1 MDHKKTQMATYK
13 KRGYKK
19 SIAPGT
25 EKQVEVESTTAEVFE
40 KLDSTASRTEEWISK
55 FQNFILAG
63 VGIIALSVM
72 SYLGYQS
79 YILEPKKMEAV
90 SELSQAQ
97 YYFELAVNGQEP
109 DSLFKRALNGGEGK
123 YGFLDIID
131 NYEGTP
137 AAKLATYSAGM
148 AYLNLG
154 DYVNAIEY
162 LDQFDTDDVMLKALA
177 KGAIGD
183 AFAQIGQ
190 AEDAYDYYVAAFESS
205 DNSFSAPKYLFKAGI
220 LGTSLG
226 KNNAALRFFKK
237 IQSDY
242 PDSAEASKVE
252 VQIGLL
258 ENLN

>member
-1 MDHKKTQMATYK
+1 MATYK

-19 SIAPGT
+19 SIAPGN
-25 EKQVEVESTTAEVFE
+25 EKQIETESTTAEVFE
-40 KLDSTASRTEEWISK
+40 KLDTTASRTEEWVSQ

-63 VGIIALSVM
+63 VGIIALSVL
-72 SYLGYQS
+72 SYLGYQN
-79 YILEPKKMEAV
+79 YIFEPKKIEAV

-97 YYFELAVNGQEP
+97 YYFELAVNGQES
-109 DSLFKRALNGGEGK
+109 DSLFRRALNGGEGK

-131 NYEGTP
+131 NYGGTP

-162 LDQFDTDDVMLKALA
+162 LDQFDTDDVLLKALA

-190 AEDAYDYYVAAFESS
+190 PEEAYDYYVTAFESS

-220 LGTSLG
+220 LGTTLG
-226 KNNAALRFFKK
+226 KNSSALQYFKRIK
-237 IQSDY
+237 SEY
-242 PDSAEASKVE
+242 PDSAEARKVE
-252 VQIGLL
+252 VQIGIL

>member
-1 MDHKKTQMATYK
+1 MATYK

-19 SIAPGT
+19 SIAPST
-25 EKQVEVESTTAEVFE
+25 EKQLEADSTTAEVFE

-63 VGIIALSVM
+63 VGIIALSVL
-72 SYLGYQS
+72 SYLGYQR
-79 YILEPKKMEAV
+79 YIFEPKELESV

-97 YYFELAVNGQEP
+97 YYFELAVNGQES
-109 DSLFKRALNGGEGK
+109 DSLFRRSLNGGEGK

-131 NYEGTP
+131 NYAGTP

-154 DYVNAIEY
+154 DYIKAIEY
-162 LDQFDTDDVMLKALA
+162 LDQFDIDDLMLKSLA

-190 AEDAYDYYVAAFESS
+190 PEEAYDYYVAAFESS
-205 DNSFSAPKYLFKAGI
+205 DNSFSSPKYLFKAGI

-226 KNNAALRFFKK
+226 KNNAALRYFKK

-242 PDSAEASKVE
+242 PDSVEAPKVE

>member
-1 MDHKKTQMATYK
+1 MATYK

-19 SIAPGT
+19 SIST
-25 EKQVEVESTTAEVFE
+25 EIDNKVEVDSTTAEVFE
-40 KLDSTASRTEEWISK
+40 KLDTTASKTEEWISK
-55 FQNFILAG
+55 YQNFIIAAI
-63 VGIIALSVM
+63 GIVAVSVL

-79 YILEPKKMEAV
+79 YIFEPKKLEAV

-109 DSLFKRALNGGEGK
+109 DSLFRRALIGGEGK

-131 NYEGTP
+131 NYSGTP

-154 DYVNAIEY
+154 DYVNAIDY

-183 AFAQIGQ
+183 AFAEIGQ
-190 AEDAYDYYVAAFESS
+190 PDEAYNYYVAALEAS
-205 DNSFSAPKYLFKAGI
+205 DNSFSAPKYLFKAAI
-220 LGTSLG
+220 LGASLG
-226 KNNAALRFFKK
+226 KNSAALNYFKR
-237 IQSDY
+237 IQSEFS
-242 PDSAEASKVE
+242 DSAEARKVE
-252 VQIGLL
+252 VQIGRL

>member
-1 MDHKKTQMATYK
+1 MATYK

-19 SIAPGT
+19 SIAPVN
-25 EKQVEVESTTAEVFE
+25 EKQVEVDSTTAEVFD
-40 KLDSTASRTEEWISK
+40 KLDTTASRTEEWVSK

-63 VGIIALSVM
+63 VGVIALSVL
-72 SYLGYQS
+72 SYLGYQN
-79 YILEPKKMEAV
+79 YIFEPQKLEAV

-97 YYFELAVNGQEP
+97 YYFELAVNGQDP
-109 DSLFKRALNGGEGK
+109 DSLFRRALNGGEGK

-131 NYEGTP
+131 NYGGTP

-162 LDQFDTDDVMLKALA
+162 LDQFDTDDILLKALA

-183 AFAQIGQ
+183 AFAQIDQ
-190 AEDAYDYYVAAFESS
+190 PEEAYDYYVAAFESS

-226 KNNAALRFFKK
+226 KNSAALGYFKR
-237 IQSDY
+237 IQSEY
-242 PDSAEASKVE
+242 PDSAEARKVE

>member
-1 MDHKKTQMATYK
+1 MATYK

-19 SIAPGT
+19 SIAPST
-25 EKQVEVESTTAEVFE
+25 ENKVETESTTAEVFE
-40 KLDSTASRTEEWISK
+40 KLDSTASKTEEWVSK
-55 FQNFILAG
+55 FQNLILTCI
-63 VGIIALSVM
+63 GIIAISVL
-72 SYLGYQS
+72 SYLGYQK
-79 YILEPKKMEAV
+79 YIFEPKKLEAV

-97 YYFELAVNGQEP
+97 YYFELAVNGQSS
-109 DSLFKRALNGGEGK
+109 DSLFRRALNGGEGK

-131 NYEGTP
+131 NYGGTP

-154 DYVNAIEY
+154 DYINAIEY

-190 AEDAYDYYVAAFESS
+190 PEDAYDYYVAAFESS
-205 DNSFSAPKYLFKAGI
+205 DNSFSAPKYLFKAGL
-220 LGTSLG
+220 LGASLG
-226 KNNAALRFFKK
+226 KNNLALGYFKR
-237 IQSDY
+237 IQSEY
-242 PDSAEASKVE
+242 PDSAEAKSVE